1 MPTETRTNANE
12 REFEQAAS
20 RFRELNEQAVENA
33 RNVGNVYLD
42 LYTRTLHSV
51 ADLQEQVAGASQVG
65 PVVELT
71 KAQARFTREFADA
84 SASATREL
92 LK

>member
-1 MPTETRTNANE
+1 MATETRTAPNE
-12 REFEQAAS
+12 RDFDQAAS
-20 RFRELNEQAVENA
+20 RFRELNEQAIENA
-33 RNVGNVYLD
+33 RNAGNIYLD

-65 PVVELT
+65 PLVDLT
-71 KAQARFTREFADA
+71 KAQAQFTRDFADA
-84 SASATREL
+84 SASAAREL

>member
-1 MPTETRTNANE
+1 MPTETRTTANDQ
-12 REFEQAAS
+12 EFEQAAN
-20 RFRELNEQAVENA
+20 RFRELNEQAIDNA
-33 RNVGNVYLD
+33 RNAGNVYLD

-71 KAQARFTREFADA
+71 KAQARFTRDFADA
-84 SASATREL
+84 SASAAREL